1 MKNALAD
8 SDKRGGA
15 ATSALI
21 LRIIYGDVSVE
32 LSGHCDSF
40 FTFWTTHINC
50 DRETFKQNTFFFYK
64 KLILKLALPSCSVG
78 SGNTAMTLL
87 SLSFLWV
94 WESDTWGG
102 VSSSYTWLLL
112 GFIDI
117 THLHS
122 LNQDWP
128 ALAKWIYVTLE
139 KKVNKEA
146 CGALHNVKKM
156 KPIGMNV
163 F

>member
-8 SDKRGGA
+8 SDKRGGPQHQPSYLELFMVMSLWSWA
-15 ATSALI
+15 VIVIHFSHFERPTSTVTEKLSSKI
-21 LRIIYGDVSVE
+21 L
-32 LSGHCDSF
+32 
-40 FTFWTTHINC
+40 
-50 DRETFKQNTFFFYK
+50 FFFIK
-64 KLILKLALPSCSVG
+64 SWFSSWLCHHVLLALV
-78 SGNTAMTLL
+78 TLQWHCCH
-87 SLSFLWV
+87 WV
-94 WESDTWGG
+94 FCECERVTLGG
-102 VSSSYTWLLL
+102 GLSSSSTWLLL
-112 GFIDI
+112 GFIEI
-117 THLHS
+117 THLRS

>member
-94 WESDTWGG
+94 WENDPWGG
-102 VSSSYTWLLL
+102 ACLHLQHDSCWDSLKSPTFVHSIRIGQPLLSEFMWLWKRKSTRKPVAP
-112 GFIDI
+112 FIMWRKW
-117 THLHS
+117 
-122 LNQDWP
+122 NQ
-128 ALAKWIYVTLE
+128 
-139 KKVNKEA
+139 
-146 CGALHNVKKM
+146 
-156 KPIGMNV
+156 
-163 F
+163 

>member
-8 SDKRGGA
+8 SDKRGGQQHQPSYLELFMVMSLWSWA
-15 ATSALI
+15 VIVIHFSHFERPTSTVTEKLSSKI
-21 LRIIYGDVSVE
+21 L
-32 LSGHCDSF
+32 
-40 FTFWTTHINC
+40 
-50 DRETFKQNTFFFYK
+50 FFFYK

-102 VSSSYTWLLL
+102 VSSSSTWLLL

-117 THLHS
+117 THLRS